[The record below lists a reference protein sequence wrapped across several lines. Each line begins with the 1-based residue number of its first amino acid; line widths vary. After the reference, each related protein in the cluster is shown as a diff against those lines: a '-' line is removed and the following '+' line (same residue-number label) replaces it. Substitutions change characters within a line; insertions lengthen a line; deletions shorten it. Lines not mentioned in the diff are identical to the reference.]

1 MDERNI
7 RQNTDSQESYS
18 YGNGST
24 RPPKNHGGLIAL
36 VLGSAIF
43 LCGLVS
49 LMGIWQS
56 GDYPSNN
63 PSGAVSFLGSSEDTN
78 TSNPSEGAN
87 VSLPTPDYSAMQLK
101 PLPEK
106 VDNIPQAGGLSLQAI
121 YENNIPSVVSVT
133 CTSQSGQSSGT
144 GVVLTHNGYLVTN
157 AHVVE
162 GARQIQVLLTDG
174 RSFSAQLVGTDSFS
188 DLAVLYVPADD
199 LIPAEFGNSEQ
210 VRVGD
215 AVVAIGDPLGIDLR
229 GTMTDGIIS
238 AINRNLITS
247 GRSMTLLQ
255 TNAALNSGNSGGPLI
270 NCHGQ
275 VIGINTLKISA
286 FSDSAGV
293 EGLGFAIP
301 SITVKE
307 VVDQLISQGYVSGR
321 PALPLDGTWVSN
333 YLQQFRHLP
342 AGLYIT
348 QPPKNSTIQEKDI
361 LLSVDGVRVTNAD
374 ELNEV
379 LYSHQVGDEVD
390 LVLYRSGK
398 QYTVRTHIVEA
409 GD

>member
-7 RQNTDSQESYS
+7 RQNTDSQESHS

-24 RPPKNHGGLIAL
+24 RPPKSHGGLIAL
-36 VLGSAIF
+36 VLGAAIF
-43 LCGLVS
+43 LCSLVS
-49 LMGIWQS
+49 LLGVWQS
-56 GDYPSNN
+56 RDYPSNGS
-63 PSGAVSFLGSSEDTN
+63 SGAVSFLGSSDGTIV
-78 TSNPSEGAN
+78 SNPSEPTN
-87 VSLPTPDYSAMQLK
+87 ISLPIPDYSAMQLK

-106 VDNIPQAGGLSLQAI
+106 VDNIPQDGGLSLQAI
-121 YENNIPSVVSVT
+121 YEINIPSVVSVT
-133 CTSQSGQSSGT
+133 CTSRTGQSSGT
-144 GVVLTHNGYLVTN
+144 GVVLTQNGYLVTN
-157 AHVVE
+157 AHVVDD
-162 GARQIQVLLTDG
+162 ARQIQVLLTDG
-174 RSFSAQLVGTDSFS
+174 RTFTAQLVGADSFS
-188 DLAVLYVPADD
+188 DLAVLYIPAED
-199 LIPAEFGNSEQ
+199 LTPAEFGNSEQ

-215 AVVAIGDPLGIDLR
+215 AVAAIGDPLGIELR

-238 AINRNLITS
+238 AINRNLLTG

-275 VIGINTLKISA
+275 VIGINTLKIGA

-301 SITVKE
+301 SVTVKE

-321 PALPLDGTWVSN
+321 PALPLDGVWVSS
-333 YLQQFRHLP
+333 YIQQFRDLP

-348 QPPKNSTIQEKDI
+348 QPPKSSVIRAQDI
-361 LLSVDGVRVTNAD
+361 LMSVDGVRVTD
-374 ELNEV
+374 EDALNEV
-379 LYSHQVGDEVD
+379 LYSHRVGDEVE
-390 LVLYRSGK
+390 LVLYRGGV
-398 QYTVRTHIVEA
+398 QYSVRIQIVEA